1 MSSIHEAIY
10 KDTRR
15 NKGPMPNFVAL
26 TSHQE
31 RQGDTT
37 NDDFHQRLQERR
49 LEERQKRLAEGGRG
63 GGYNDRQEISY
74 NTGGKSSAEDDE
86 KYDEFGR
93 RKAKPGQLPGS
104 KSARA
109 QAALERLRQKSM
121 GKAAGSA
128 REAQEDP
135 REGRPAAGR
144 GASRSRECSRS
155 RNNRSR
161 SREDRSRSRQR
172 GDRRGGR

>member
-15 NKGPMPNFVAL
+15 GKGPMPNFVAL

-49 LEERQKRLAEGGRG
+49 AEERQKRQAEGGRA
-63 GGYNDRQEISY
+63 GGYFDRQDRANKDVASTSNGE
-74 NTGGKSSAEDDE
+74 ADE

-93 RKAKPGQLPGS
+93 RKAKPGDLPGGS

-109 QAALERLRQKSM
+109 QAALERLRQNAL
-121 GKAAGSA
+121 GKAAEAKRVKDAQDA
-128 REAQEDP
+128 RDGQSGAGAAAAAS
-135 REGRPAAGR
+135 GRR
-144 GASRSRECSRS
+144 GASRSR
-155 RNNRSR
+155 
-161 SREDRSRSRQR
+161 DRSRSRQR
-172 GDRRGGR
+172 GDRRSGR